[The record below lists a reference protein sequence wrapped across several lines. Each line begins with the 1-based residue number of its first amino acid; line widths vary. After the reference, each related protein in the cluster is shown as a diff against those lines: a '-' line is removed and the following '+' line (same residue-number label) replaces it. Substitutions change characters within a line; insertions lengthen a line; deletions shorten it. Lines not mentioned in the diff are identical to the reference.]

1 MKLFYLIYKKTIKL
15 TGTLLEVGIEIV
27 DMKLDIKSVQTKIV
41 WAFLIPSI
49 ETIILEGTQP
59 INLNDLLLRYS
70 GCDEIA
76 FVNQYDSDCSLMI
89 KHQTTIRSLEKSP

>member
-1 MKLFYLIYKKTIKL
+1 MKLFYLIYKNTIKL

-76 FVNQYDSDCSLMI
+76 FINQYYRI
-89 KHQTTIRSLEKSP
+89 VV